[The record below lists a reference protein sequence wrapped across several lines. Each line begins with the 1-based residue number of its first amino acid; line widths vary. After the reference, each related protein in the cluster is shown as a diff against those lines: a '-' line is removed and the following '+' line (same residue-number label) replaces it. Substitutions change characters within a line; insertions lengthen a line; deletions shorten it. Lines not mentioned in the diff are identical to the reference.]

1 MTSQRIGDARRA
13 GSLGRIVPAI
23 MAGLVALGIAAI
35 VAVASDASAPVLVL
49 WHGVVSPATPDWVG
63 LHRFEAGE
71 LGLLSA
77 QSAALSDAA
86 AEPLGSSD
94 DAARYLL
101 VPSSLLEQLALGE
114 LPPAWQVA
122 LDDDARA
129 AATPALLQSI
139 HPLAGDAAQALI
151 RLPDAL
157 AAVADAPGGRSQRLF
172 AAPSAPSAPS
182 LHATDATEPALPR
195 LDEPARVDLW
205 DALTPAVSADR
216 MFADMDYLSTTL
228 QTRYSYSPQI
238 FPACDYVK
246 AQFEAL
252 GLETYL
258 DPYTIGSH
266 SVENVVGVK
275 PGTVDP
281 SIIYIIGAH
290 LDSTSPDA
298 YNTAPGAEDN
308 GSGSASVI
316 EAARLLASLD
326 CDYTIYFICF
336 TGEEQGL
343 RGSEHFAAEAQQQGL
358 DIRGVLNLDMV
369 GYYDPADED
378 LWLEGFR
385 TGTNSTWL
393 MGLVQ
398 ANANRYA
405 GLTVYQY
412 SGDGWGSDHVPFHDH
427 GYAAICALEYE
438 WDSYPCYHRT
448 CDTVSWLDGWLW
460 SRITAAHISSLAQLA
475 GLHDDPGAID
485 GQVTMPGGRGV
496 FGTRVRLVD
505 TEYPVRVSGIEGEFS
520 WTGIF
525 PGTYTLVTEA
535 DGFEPDTVAVTIA
548 SAQTTPVALELQP
561 VPGSGVAEIAP
572 SPGGASLSASPTLA
586 TAGTQLRLTLAST
599 ESGSLSVYAPD
610 GRLVR
615 RVYSPG
621 ALPAGE
627 STFTWNAR
635 DEAGRDLVP
644 GVYWVRW
651 QGARSRAEQAVVVL
665 R

>member
-1 MTSQRIGDARRA
+1 M
-13 GSLGRIVPAI
+13 PAI
-23 MAGLVALGIAAI
+23 MAGLLALGVAAA
-35 VAVASDASAPVLVL
+35 VAVASDAGAPVLVL
-49 WHGVVSPATPDWVG
+49 WHGAASPATPDWIG
-63 LHRFEAGE
+63 LHRFDTAE
-71 LGLLSA
+71 LGLLPA

-86 AEPLGSSD
+86 AEPLGSYG

-101 VPSSLLEQLALGE
+101 VPPSLLALLAEGE
-114 LPPAWQVA
+114 LPPAWQMA
-122 LDDDARA
+122 LSDDARA
-129 AATPALLQSI
+129 AATSALLQSI

-157 AAVADAPGGRSQRLF
+157 VAIADAPGGRSQRLS
-172 AAPSAPSAPS
+172 AAPSPR
-182 LHATDATEPALPR
+182 ATEPAPPR

-205 DALTPAVSADR
+205 DALTPAVSANR
-216 MFADMDYLSTTL
+216 MFTDLDYLSTTL
-228 QTRYSYSPQI
+228 QTRYSYSTQI

-246 AQFEAL
+246 AQFDAL

-266 SVENVVGVK
+266 AVENVVAVK

-281 SIIYIIGAH
+281 SIIYVIGAH

-308 GSGSASVI
+308 CSGSATVI

-358 DIRGVLNLDMV
+358 DIRGVLILDMV

-385 TGTNSTWL
+385 SGTNSTWL

-405 GLTVYQY
+405 GLSVYQY
-412 SGDGWGSDHVPFHDH
+412 NSDGWGSDHVPFHDH
-427 GYAAICALEYE
+427 GYSAICALEYE

-448 CDTVSWLDGWLW
+448 CDTVSWIDGWLW
-460 SRITAAHISSLAQLA
+460 SRITAAHIASLAQLA
-475 GLHDDPGAID
+475 GLHGDPGAID
-485 GQVTMPGGRGV
+485 GQITMPGGRGV
-496 FGTRVRLVD
+496 FGTHLRLAD
-505 TEYPVRVSGIEGEFS
+505 TEYPARLSGIEGEFS
-520 WTGIF
+520 WTGLF
-525 PGTYTLVTEA
+525 PGTYTLFA
-535 DGFEPDTVAVTIA
+535 DANGFEPDTVAVTITTG
-548 SAQTTPVALELQP
+548 QTTTFALELQP
-561 VPGSGVAEIAP
+561 LPGSGVAPIAP
-572 SPGGASLSASPTLA
+572 RIDTANGASLRVSPSPA
-586 TAGTQLRLTLAST
+586 TAGTQLRLSLASP
-599 ESGSLSVYAPD
+599 ESGSLTVYAPD

-635 DEAGRDLVP
+635 DEAGRDLMP

-665 R
+665 K